1 MSNVDNAD
9 ANSSNAND
17 VSLQPQTHGYKTVD
31 AESGKTVGF
40 HNWDRKMKDG
50 ELYKSLSSLTVEEII
65 EAYRSGALRLE
76 RFELGQ
82 FDKSAGESLIA
93 RIKAN
98 ISK

>member
-9 ANSSNAND
+9 ANSSNAD

-31 AESGKTVGF
+31 PETGKSLGF

-50 ELYKSLSSLTVEEII
+50 ELYKKLSSLTVEEII
-65 EAYRSGALRLE
+65 EAYVSGALKLE